1 MYVMVL
7 SLFLPTDPSLV
18 IIVMPLNKL
27 ISQPYEVL
35 KKAGMSAVV
44 VTDRATASQT
54 ITDPKVTHVLLTPEA
69 LEKYVSSTCSYEE
82 LSRVSHVFVGE
93 SHCVAQ
99 WLVPL

>member
-27 ISQPYEVL
+27 ISQQYEVL
-35 KKAGMSAVV
+35 KKA
-44 VTDRATASQT
+44 TASQA

-82 LSRVSHVFVGE
+82 LSRVSHVFVDE
-93 SHCVAQ
+93 SHCLAQ